1 MPITTRQMATDIAK
15 VPEFA
20 YGDGTVN
27 ISYAPSRITEAT
39 LETIQSLDSNDQRPL
54 SEYTHIMNG
63 VIIELVTDWD
73 VYEDDAQTVKTPI
86 DDAHLREL
94 PVFFRA
100 AILNR
105 IMEAFS
111 PNETGATTT
120 NVQSSPTIPTSATEP
135 PLAAS

>member
-1 MPITTRQMATDIAK
+1 MPITTRQMATDIAH

-39 LETIQSLDSNDQRPL
+39 LETIQSLDNSDTRPL
-54 SEYTHIMNG
+54 NEYTHIMNG

-86 DDAHLREL
+86 DEAHLREL

-111 PNETGATTT
+111 PNEIGATVTNAPLSNTT
-120 NVQSSPTIPTSATEP
+120 QTLATVQP
-135 PLAAS
+135 